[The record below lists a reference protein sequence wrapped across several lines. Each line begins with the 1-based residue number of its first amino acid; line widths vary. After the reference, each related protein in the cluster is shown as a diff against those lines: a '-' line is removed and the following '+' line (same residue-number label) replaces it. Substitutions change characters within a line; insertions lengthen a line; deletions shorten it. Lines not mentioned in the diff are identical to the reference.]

1 MTERPPTDTSP
12 TETPRQWFA
21 RSLAGQG
28 MMVAPGVYDGLM
40 ARLVAGA
47 GFRAAYMT
55 GAGTAVSHGLPDYG
69 LMTMSE
75 MVANAARIASAAPG
89 LAVIADADTGFGN
102 ELNVTRA
109 VREYER
115 AGAVAIH
122 IEDQGFP
129 KKCGHLDDK
138 VIVPLE
144 EFLPKIRA
152 AVAARRDPDFKIIA
166 RTDARAPIGFE
177 EAVRRMNAA
186 LEAGADIAFLEA
198 PQTMDE
204 LRAVPRELNGPCLYN
219 IVYGGKTPIVPFA
232 EAEAMGFRL
241 AILPD
246 VLMREI
252 VARCDAVLTG
262 LTQGRLP
269 DRESGVGVREIFARV
284 GAAEWDALRSAFGE
298 PASRAAE

>member
-1 MTERPPTDTSP
+1 M

-21 RSLAGQG
+21 RALAAEGLIA
-28 MMVAPGVYDGLM
+28 APGVYDGLT
-40 ARLVAGA
+40 ARLAANA

-69 LMTMSE
+69 LMTMTE
-75 MVANAARIASAAPG
+75 MVGNAARIAAAAPG
-89 LAVIADADTGFGN
+89 VAVIADADTGFGN

-115 AGAVAIH
+115 AGAAAVH
-122 IEDQGFP
+122 IEDQAFP

-138 VIVPLE
+138 EVIPLE

-152 AVAARRDPDFKIIA
+152 TAAARRDPDFRIIA
-166 RTDARAPIGFE
+166 RTDARAPMGFE

-186 LEAGADIAFLEA
+186 LAAGADIAFLEA
-198 PQTMDE
+198 PQTLDE
-204 LRAVPRELNGPCLYN
+204 LRSVPRLVKGPCLYN
-219 IVYGGKTPIVPFA
+219 VVHGGKTPIVPLK

-246 VLMREI
+246 LLLREV
-252 VARCDAVLTG
+252 VARCEAVLAG
-262 LTQGRLP
+262 LAAGRLP
-269 DRESGVGVREIFARV
+269 DAGTGLSVREIFARV
-284 GAAEWDALRSAFGE
+284 GAGEWDALRGSFGSSG
-298 PASRAAE
+298 SRAAK